1 MTYSLGSANSNA
13 LGQVSATIDTVLD
26 RTIALGCG
34 NVGVAI
40 RRRLPGWPADP
51 HRMEG
56 KVVLVRGAASG
67 IGLAAS
73 KGFARRGA
81 SVWGLARD
89 QQRAEESVAPQKR
102 SRARTGSGTT
112 ALI

>member
-1 MTYSLGSANSNA
+1 MTWSLGSANSNA
-13 LGQVSATIDTVLD
+13 VGQVSATIDTVLD
-26 RTIALGCG
+26 RTIALGYG

-51 HRMEG
+51 PRMEG

-81 SVWGLARD
+81 SVCSPVISSALRSRWRPRSAPELGQVLAR
-89 QQRAEESVAPQKR
+89 PP
-102 SRARTGSGTT
+102 
-112 ALI
+112 